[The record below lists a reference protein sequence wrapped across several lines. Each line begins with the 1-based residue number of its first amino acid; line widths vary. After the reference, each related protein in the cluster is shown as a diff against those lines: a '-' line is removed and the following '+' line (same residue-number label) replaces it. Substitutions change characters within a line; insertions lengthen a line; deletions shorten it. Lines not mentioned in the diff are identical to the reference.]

1 METKELM
8 QMLRAPFN
16 DDELE
21 KKVQSTNQNKTQG
34 MVAFYV
40 SARAIQNRLD
50 EVFGFDGWKTSY
62 KEVNGGYI
70 CSLSVKVNGEW
81 ITKEDGA
88 PATQYESIKG
98 GISNAFKRVASSG
111 FGIGRYLYD
120 SIAEWHPIKQQGKG
134 YVFTNPENIKLKLKK
149 KNTSV
154 VTQPIESKEEK
165 KDEVQ
170 SDKILVLDRKNKAM
184 MIGTEKAQ
192 EIINRYSKFKG
203 GEFKIKAIMNF
214 YNIES
219 MAYLRNRDLEELEK
233 YGYDLEKIA
242 KARKIA

>member
-1 METKELM
+1 METKEM
-8 QMLRAPFN
+8 MEMLRAPFG

-21 KKVQSTNQNKTQG
+21 KKVQSTTGDKKQG

-70 CSLSVKVNGEW
+70 CSLAVRVNGEW

-88 PATQYESIKG
+88 PATQFESIKG

-120 SIAEWHPIKQQGKG
+120 AIPEWHPIKQQGKG
-134 YVFTNPENIKLKLKK
+134 YVFVNPEQIKLKLKK
-149 KNTSV
+149 KTTSQAPKKV
-154 VTQPIESKEEK
+154 EKPKEEPK
-165 KDEVQ
+165 SE
-170 SDKILVLDRKNKAM
+170 KILVIDRKNESM

-214 YNIES
+214 YGVDS
-219 MAYLRNRDLEELEK
+219 MAYLRNRDLAELEK
-233 YGYDLEKIA
+233 YRFDLEEIA
-242 KARKIA
+242 KARKTA